1 MIFMKPF
8 EVFSC
13 VIGKGCDEVA
23 DELLCTDNSM
33 TDILDKYADTVLR
46 LCLVY
51 MRNKADAEDAF
62 QNVFL
67 KLCKINPSFNDEE
80 HIKAWL
86 ITVTSNECKN
96 LLKSF
101 WRRNIVFID
110 EVVLPVKD
118 MDKKEVSTA
127 VLKLPVKYR
136 NVMYLHYFEGYKVS
150 ELVKILNEKE
160 ATIKTRLKRGR
171 ELMKNE
177 MLKGGYEYE

>member
-1 MIFMKPF
+1 
-8 EVFSC
+8 
-13 VIGKGCDEVA
+13 
-23 DELLCTDNSM
+23 
-33 TDILDKYADTVLR
+33 
-46 LCLVY
+46 
-51 MRNKADAEDAF
+51 
-62 QNVFL
+62 
-67 KLCKINPSFNDEE
+67 
-80 HIKAWL
+80 
-86 ITVTSNECKN
+86 
-96 LLKSF
+96 
-101 WRRNIVFID
+101 
-110 EVVLPVKD
+110 